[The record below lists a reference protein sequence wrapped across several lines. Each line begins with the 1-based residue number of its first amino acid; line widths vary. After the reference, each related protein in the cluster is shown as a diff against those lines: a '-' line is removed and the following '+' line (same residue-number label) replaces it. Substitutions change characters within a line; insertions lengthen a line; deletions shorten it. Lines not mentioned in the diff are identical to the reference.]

1 METKKARKTPVKKQ
15 PTKAEKINKVL
26 DLITKGESARAS
38 CAKIGFSTSEL
49 YRVLKDNEDVRE
61 RYARACEE
69 RQDKLFN
76 EILEIAD
83 TPNMGMVTVVKKDGT
98 EITKADMIQ
107 HRRLQIDARKWVLA
121 KMNPK
126 KYGDKVDLTSDGEKL
141 VQINLNLGADE
152 DEDE

>member
-1 METKKARKTPVKKQ
+1 MEPKKTRKTPVKKQ

-38 CAKIGFSTSEL
+38 CIKVGLSNSEL
-49 YRVLKDNEDVRE
+49 YRVLKDDEDVRE

-152 DEDE
+152 DDDE

>member
-1 METKKARKTPVKKQ
+1 M
-15 PTKAEKINKVL
+15 
-26 DLITKGESARAS
+26 
-38 CAKIGFSTSEL
+38 
-49 YRVLKDNEDVRE
+49 
-61 RYARACEE
+61 
-69 RQDKLFN
+69 
-76 EILEIAD
+76 
-83 TPNMGMVTVVKKDGT
+83 